1 MTSKMIEILFVMRIE
16 KVLSVIIVK
25 CCLYFW

>member
-1 MTSKMIEILFVMRIE
+1 MIEILFVMRIE